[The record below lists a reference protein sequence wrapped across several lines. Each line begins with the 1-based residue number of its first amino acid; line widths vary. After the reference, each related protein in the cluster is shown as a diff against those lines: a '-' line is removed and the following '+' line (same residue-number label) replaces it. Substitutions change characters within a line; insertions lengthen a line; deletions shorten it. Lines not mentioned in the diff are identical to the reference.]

1 MKKILCLTLALTL
14 LIGALVI
21 PCAAVF
27 GSGVSSLA
35 EGECV
40 IKTTLK
46 GEKITFSDKDF
57 KRAFATDAFRSITVR
72 SLPKSTE
79 GTLMYNGRR
88 VGIGQTIHRRNLSA
102 LVFIPASKNVEECSF
117 LFTSDRIFGGE
128 EISLVMKFIDKVNY
142 APVAKS
148 VEYPLEAWTQSGIAL
163 YTNLNGTDPEGDE
176 ISVMILEYPKHGTL
190 TETAEGVFRYVSRD
204 GYEGQD
210 SFRYCLRDCYGNYSA
225 IETVELTVAAPR
237 SSVRFFDMEDDPTH
251 NAAIV
256 MSGAG
261 IMSGTVMG
269 DHHLFMPEEGVTR
282 AEFVAM
288 AMKRAGLRADST
300 LKSTHFDD
308 NDQIPASL
316 VSYVATAAR
325 MGIISGSFEGTSLLV
340 RPNDAVTPT
349 ECAMILYNIYSP
361 EAGDETVDALPDTIP
376 VWAKVGVSAML
387 KNHLLDSETLQK
399 SSMTRSDVAEL
410 LFRLEGLKRR

>member
-1 MKKILCLTLALTL
+1 MKKILCLTLAITL
-14 LIGALVI
+14 LIGTLSISAT
-21 PCAAVF
+21 AVF
-27 GSGVSSLA
+27 GSGVATLA
-35 EGECV
+35 EDECV

-57 KRAFATDAFRSITVR
+57 KRAFATDSFRSITVR

-88 VGIGQTIHRRNLSA
+88 VGVGQTIHRRNLSA

-117 LFTSDRIFGGE
+117 LFTSDMLFGGE

-142 APVAKS
+142 APVVKS
-148 VEYPLEAWTQSGIAL
+148 LAYPLEAWTQSGVAL
-163 YTNLNGTDPEGDE
+163 YTNLYGTDPEGDE
-176 ISVMILEYPKHGTL
+176 ITVMILEYPKHGTL

-204 GYEGQD
+204 GYEGKD

-225 IETVELTVAAPR
+225 IETVELTVASPR
-237 SSVRFFDMEDDPTH
+237 SSVRFFDMEDDPSH

-269 DHHLFMPEEGVTR
+269 DHHLFMPDESVTR

-288 AMKRAGLRADST
+288 AMKRAGIPADTT
-300 LKSTHFDD
+300 LVATHFDD
-308 NDQIPASL
+308 NNDIPVTL

-325 MGIISGSFEGTSLLV
+325 MGIVNGSLEGTSLLF

-349 ECAMILYNIYSP
+349 ECAMILYNLYSP
-361 EAGDETVDALPDTIP
+361 ESGDEAVDALPDTIP
-376 VWAKVGVSAML
+376 IWAKVGVSAML
-387 KNHLLDSETLQK
+387 KNHLFDSETMQK
-399 SSMTRSDVAEL
+399 SQMTRADVAEL